1 MSQLTKQIAAAY
13 IGAQVHVRIA
23 HPEIEGH
30 PEYTGE
36 IVAPYIGTIM
46 YKSGSVLG
54 EVTYDQCRLIL
65 TPLSHITDEDAVEV
79 CNIVGERGAGNG
91 KILRVII
98 TVDLKIVLDFEKTRF
113 SIPLS
118 ISIIDYLRSRNYDLG
133 YMGIKS
139 LIDAGIAISSTD
151 KTDSDVQP

>member
-1 MSQLTKQIAAAY
+1 MSQLTQQIAAAY
-13 IGAQVHVRIA
+13 IGAQVYWNGNTQCHVIDVIRSECI
-23 HPEIEGH
+23 HN
-30 PEYTGE
+30 
-36 IVAPYIGTIM
+36 M
-46 YKSGSVLG
+46 K
-54 EVTYDQCRLIL
+54 LIL

-133 YMGIKS
+133 YMGIRS
-139 LIDAGIAISSTD
+139 LIDADIAISSTD